1 MNSDDNV
8 MAQVLLAE
16 TMQGISTVSSSKAP
30 DDYVVKYD
38 GYYAINKELS
48 AFLQEEKNQVCITS
62 SFTNYIN
69 AVQSIVF
76 AAKIQ
81 LTDPTGHVKDG
92 ILLRVEPLEI
102 LSENW
107 SFGGAY
113 GTAQLSMI
121 TRDGDY
127 IFRANMLKN
136 DNFYEFLR
144 SYNNLTYPQLDEI
157 NQRINSAEESGVLE
171 YKNVY
176 GRDTLFT
183 YSTKGYND
191 WIIIAALYGRLHV
204 EN

>member
-16 TMQGISTVSSSKAP
+16 TMQGISTVSSSKSP

-69 AVQSIVF
+69 AVQSIAF

-176 GRDTLFT
+176 GR
-183 YSTKGYND
+183 
-191 WIIIAALYGRLHV
+191 LHV